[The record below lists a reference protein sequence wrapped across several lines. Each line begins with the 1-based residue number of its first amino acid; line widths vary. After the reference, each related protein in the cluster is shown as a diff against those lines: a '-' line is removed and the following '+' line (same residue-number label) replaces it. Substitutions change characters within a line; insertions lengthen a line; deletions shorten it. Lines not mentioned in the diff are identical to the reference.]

1 MDSSAGSVVIV
12 GGGLSGLSAAVYI
25 GRAGIPSVL
34 FDEAAEVGGRAGTHS
49 CHGFHVNLGPHR
61 LYERG
66 AAVTALRALGVP
78 VAGAPRGPNGGFA
91 VWRGQRFTLP
101 VGFCSMLTT
110 GLFGPH
116 AKREA
121 ARLLASIWA
130 IDIAPLHR
138 VSFLDWLR
146 TRVDDPDVMQ
156 LVLAF
161 ARSATYSDD
170 ADRLSASAAL
180 DQLRLSMSGA
190 VLHLH
195 QGWGALVTRLQHAAT
210 ASGVTISHGRVIA
223 VNGDGMQATS
233 VTLAD
238 GARVPSS
245 AVVIATGPR
254 EAQRLLSH
262 VAVIE
267 DAAVPVRVAAL
278 DVALRRLPQ
287 ARTVFAIGIDEPWSF
302 SADSSIADVAPRGGA
317 VIQMA
322 RCLRSGCTG
331 EPNDE
336 RILERALDLL
346 QPGWREAV
354 VYRRFVPNLIVS
366 HALVGVETGGFPGRS
381 NGCVRGLRNVFLAGD
396 WIGPVG
402 QLADAS
408 VASGLAA
415 GRSIE
420 RLAASG

>member
-1 MDSSAGSVVIV
+1 MNSCARSVVIV
-12 GGGLSGLSAAVYI
+12 GGGLSGLSAAVFM
-25 GRAGIPSVL
+25 GRARIPAVL
-34 FDEAAEVGGRAGTHS
+34 FDEAAKVGGRARTRC
-49 CHGFHVNLGPHR
+49 CHGFHLNLGPHR

-66 AAVTALRALGVP
+66 PAVTALRALGVP
-78 VAGAPRGPNGGFA
+78 VEGAPRGPNGGFA
-91 VWRGQRFTLP
+91 VWRGRRFTLP
-101 VGFCSMLTT
+101 VGLCSMLTT
-110 GLFGPH
+110 ELFGPH

-121 ARLLASIWA
+121 ARLLASLRA
-130 IDIAPLHR
+130 IDIAPLDR

-161 ARSATYSDD
+161 VRSATYSDD

-195 QGWGALVTRLQHAAT
+195 QGWEALVTRLRLAAT
-210 ASGVTISHGRVIA
+210 ASGVTMSQGRVIA
-223 VNGDGMQATS
+223 VNGDGTQATS

-254 EAQRLLSH
+254 EAQRLLSD
-262 VAVIE
+262 VAVID
-267 DAAVPVRVAAL
+267 DAAVPIRVSTL
-278 DVALRRLPQ
+278 DVALRWLPQ

-322 RCLRSGCTG
+322 KCLRSGCTG
-331 EPNDE
+331 QPNDE
-336 RILERALDLL
+336 RLLERALDLL
-346 QPGWREAV
+346 QPGWRGAV
-354 VYRRFVPNLIVS
+354 VYRRFLADVIVS
-366 HALVGVETGGFPGRS
+366 HALVVAETGGLRGRP
-381 NGCVRGLRNVFLAGD
+381 NGRVRGLRNVFLAGD

-408 VASGLAA
+408 VASGIAA
-415 GRSIE
+415 ARSVE
-420 RLAASG
+420 RLAASR